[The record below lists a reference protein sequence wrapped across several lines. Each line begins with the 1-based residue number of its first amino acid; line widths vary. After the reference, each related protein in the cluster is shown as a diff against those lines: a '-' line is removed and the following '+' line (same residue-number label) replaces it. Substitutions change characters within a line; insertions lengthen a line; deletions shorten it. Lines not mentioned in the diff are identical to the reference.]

1 MESGDDNEI
10 LAGFGMDADGVV
22 RQVQDLLAR
31 KRSRNW

>member
-10 LAGFGMDADGVV
+10 FARFGMNADGIV

-31 KRSRNW
+31 KRLRN